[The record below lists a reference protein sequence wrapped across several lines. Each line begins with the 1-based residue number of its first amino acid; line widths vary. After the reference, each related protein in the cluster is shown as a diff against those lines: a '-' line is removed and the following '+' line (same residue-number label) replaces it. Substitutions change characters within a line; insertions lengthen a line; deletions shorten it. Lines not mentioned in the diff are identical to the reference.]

1 MRSMLQNDLGSYAQ
15 DAVSAGAA
23 SSASGL
29 QRILEIQRDWI
40 LNKAAGISEN
50 FDYSYG
56 EHRLTLKHTK
66 HAADKQVPLLDTTP
80 GSYSHSVEVQSRSI
94 TTNPTPTASPSTP
107 DSFPTDSIHSLKRLL
122 PDLHVPSTKPLLSV
136 PTSPASQ
143 LQEEQSVKEQ
153 VSILG

>member
-56 EHRLTLKHTK
+56 EHRPVLKHTK
-66 HAADKQVPLLDTTP
+66 HVADKQVLLLDMTL
-80 GSYSHSVEVQSRSI
+80 GSSSHSVEAQSRST

-107 DSFPTDSIHSLKRLL
+107 DSSPTDSIL
-122 PDLHVPSTKPLLSV
+122 
-136 PTSPASQ
+136 
-143 LQEEQSVKEQ
+143 
-153 VSILG
+153 

>member
-56 EHRLTLKHTK
+56 EYRNILKNTK
-66 HAADKQVPLLDTTP
+66 HVTDKQVPLSDMTL
-80 GSYSHSVEVQSRSI
+80 GSSSHSVEVQSRS
-94 TTNPTPTASPSTP
+94 TTTSPTLTASPSTP
-107 DSFPTDSIHSLKRLL
+107 DSFPTDSIHSLKQQL
-122 PDLHVPSTKPLLSV
+122 PDLHVPSTKPLLSA
-136 PTSPASQ
+136 PT
-143 LQEEQSVKEQ
+143 
-153 VSILG
+153 